1 MPTYNMEMVLEWA
14 KVFPENADMGNPDG
28 PRAAQAIHKKGG
40 QYIVN
45 AYFTSQDQIDKL
57 LEDGLD
63 PHPMNSNRLVQGNPE
78 FGIGTYMKL
87 KREVAD
93 NIKEFEGKGGTQ
105 VVNFGGPVGVLN
117 ITDGIENKRD
127 WNLEED
133 GLIGNGSK
141 AIVQFQTYA
150 QGAGVRLMNIA
161 VTDQVKYEGASEGGS
176 GGQYAGLFNGA
187 GAAA

>member
-45 AYFTSQDQIDKL
+45 AYFTSEDQIQKL
-57 LEDGLD
+57 LDEGLD
-63 PHPMNSNRLVQGNPE
+63 PHPMNSNRIVDGNSE
-78 FGIGTYMKL
+78 FGIGKYMKL

-93 NIKEFEGKGGTQ
+93 NIKEFEGKGGVQ
-105 VVNFGGPVGVLN
+105 IVNFGGPVGVLN
-117 ITDGIENKRD
+117 IVDGIENKRE

-161 VTDQVKYEGASEGGS
+161 VTEQVKYEGASEGGS
-176 GGQYAGLFNGA
+176 GDAYRGLFSS

>member
-45 AYFTSQDQIDKL
+45 AYFTSEDQIEQL
-57 LEDGLD
+57 VQDGLD
-63 PHPMNSNRLVQGNPE
+63 LHPMNSNRIVDGKAE
-78 FGIGTYMKL
+78 FGIGKYMKL
-87 KREVAD
+87 KRDVAD
-93 NIKEFEGKGGTQ
+93 NIREFEGKGGTQ
-105 VVNFGGPVGVLN
+105 TVNFGGPVGVLN
-117 ITDGIENKRD
+117 ITDGIENKRQ
-127 WNLEED
+127 WSLEED

-141 AIVQFQTYA
+141 AIVQFQTYSN
-150 QGAGVRLMNIA
+150 GAGVRLMNIA
-161 VTDQVKYEGASEGGS
+161 VTEQVKYEGASEGGGNNPYS
-176 GGQYAGLFNGA
+176 GLFST